1 MREGDG
7 APDAGLL
14 GDDVEERVGGE
25 HLRAAEH
32 GAQEVLGKVRGENGR
47 LDAEGRQGRER
58 PAASGLLEVDG
69 RGRAGGGKRLSEH
82 GRTGAARIRAEEVGG
97 GHAAAVLRGPFDG
110 RVPAGSKSAHGQ
122 AADVGRAEAALEA
135 LRERKP
141 GRAHDDVDARGRG
154 VGEGFELVAH
164 RPAGV
169 DRVACACGG
178 GPEGLEHAACREV
191 ERRRAQKV
199 DAEGPRAG
207 AVGNDEAA
215 REFDP
220 GLCAAHAVG
229 AHGVGL
235 DGEGRNAGAAFD
247 EAGDPLEVDASHHGN
262 GRAGDGDEGG
272 RELAGCV
279 DDVVDDA
286 AVVAEHGVHLGE
298 RRDEDGRGH
307 RVPAGLVVR
316 GVGRVAARGVV
327 DDGHAAEFIEGA
339 CDARAVGRVG
349 RHGALRVV

>member
-1 MREGDG
+1 MPTTVLPSLRKTVTAEASGRMFVTTTRLTWSGISTLVPLSSTTVRAAAEVAARASAPQTRAHCFRLKVILQCPADCRRVRRTGRARDVHDPAPVHAARAGLVREGDG

-82 GRTGAARIRAEEVGG
+82 GRAGAARIRAEEVGG

-178 GPEGLEHAACREV
+178 GPEGLEHGACREV

-220 GLCAAHAVG
+220 GLCAGPRCRRAWSWS
-229 AHGVGL
+229 
-235 DGEGRNAGAAFD
+235 GRRRTECGCGF
-247 EAGDPLEVDASHHGN
+247 
-262 GRAGDGDEGG
+262 RRGG
-272 RELAGCV
+272 RS
-279 DDVVDDA
+279 
-286 AVVAEHGVHLGE
+286 
-298 RRDEDGRGH
+298 
-307 RVPAGLVVR
+307 P
-316 GVGRVAARGVV
+316 
-327 DDGHAAEFIEGA
+327 
-339 CDARAVGRVG
+339 
-349 RHGALRVV
+349 